1 MHRASTRTNAQFPG
15 PRRQRPESWRQMI
28 ARMHQQIDRVEAGA
42 QAWAIRHGIV
52 LLRLSTGLIFLA
64 FGILKFF
71 PNVSPAESLA
81 TATLSRL
88 TVGLVRPGVGIILIA
103 SLETVIGGLL
113 ITGRKPRL
121 VVWLLCIEL
130 VGILS
135 PLVLLPGRLFT
146 GPDHAPNIVGQYVL
160 KDLILAAVVI
170 VFIATHRGARLV
182 GEPSEDLARP
192 VEDPDSHSFNRAR
205 ASGQ

>member
-1 MHRASTRTNAQFPG
+1 MIGRARQTIGRAQ
-15 PRRQRPESWRQMI
+15 RR
-28 ARMHQQIDRVEAGA
+28 IDRLEARA
-42 QAWAIRHGIV
+42 QAWAIRHGIG
-52 LLRLSTGLIFLA
+52 LLRLSTGLIFLV

-71 PNVSPAESLA
+71 PNVSPAQSLA

-88 TVGLVRPGVGIILIA
+88 TVGLVPPSVGIILIA
-103 SLETVIGGLL
+103 SLETVIGMLL

-121 VVWLLCIEL
+121 VMWLLCIEL

-160 KDLILAAVVI
+160 KDLILAAVVV
-170 VFIATHRGARLV
+170 VFIATHRGGNLA
-182 GEPSEDLARP
+182 GEKSEDSTSP
-192 VEDPDSHSFNRAR
+192 VEAAQPSYTTRL
-205 ASGQ
+205 G